1 MRWGLHLGT
10 GLCAVLA
17 LFPTGNNKELSKNV
31 TSSNAQFR
39 IDSTHTR
46 IWFEADATLGDFKG
60 EAKQFSG
67 WADVPDA
74 ETFQGVTG
82 KVEIQVASFKTGIG
96 MRDGHLRG
104 DMQADRFPSIVF
116 ELAAATREGAQERAT
131 AAGLAATQEMR
142 PVLLNG
148 ALTIRDQTRNVEI
161 PALVHL
167 DGDSLRVF
175 GRLPTRFTDF
185 GMKPP
190 SRMLGTTK
198 VKNDIVL
205 AFDALFR
212 RATQP

>member
-1 MRWGLHLGT
+1 MHLGI
-10 GLCAVLA
+10 GMYAIVLFA
-17 LFPTGNNKELSKNV
+17 GITNGASPKGDGAFNP
-31 TSSNAQFR
+31 QFR
-39 IDSTHTR
+39 VDSANTR
-46 IWFEADATLGDFKG
+46 IWFDADATLGHFKG

-67 WADVPDA
+67 WADVPDG
-74 ETFQGVTG
+74 ETLQGVTG

-104 DMQADRFPSIVF
+104 DMQADRFPTILF
-116 ELAAATREGAQERAT
+116 ELSAVTRDGAQERVT
-131 AAGLAATQEMR
+131 AVGLAATPEMR
-142 PVLLNG
+142 PVLLSG
-148 ALTIRDQTRNVEI
+148 ALTIRDQKRDVEI
-161 PALVHL
+161 PALMHMS
-167 DGDSLRVF
+167 GDSLRVF

-212 RATQP
+212 RAAQP